1 MTATFVTL
9 TGSKRNAGDHLIR
22 HRAHALL
29 RWLRPDRDIVDVD
42 GWRPLADADLEKV
55 NAARALILCGGPAL
69 QRRMVPK
76 IYNLPPLD
84 RIKVPIVSLGLG
96 WKSKNG
102 AWRDTAR
109 YPFDPRSAE
118 LLERLDA
125 SGAGSSVRD
134 YHSLAVLERR
144 GLRNFTNTGCPA
156 LYERATLEPAEAPG
170 PAPFG
175 EPASI
180 GFSLGVAHRESRSMA
195 AQSRALLQALRR
207 RWPRAALTVAF
218 HHPPA
223 DWPGDARFAAWLDAE
238 GIRHEDI
245 SGSHERLMAFY
256 RDCDLHVGY
265 RVHAH
270 IYRTSLNRPSVLI
283 TEDGRGR
290 AQQAMLGGTVL
301 DGYDSASRGWAT
313 SLGRRVG
320 LADPF
325 RATPDLDHQL
335 LALLDHPA
343 WFQGA
348 REAAWD
354 SVRRHFALMREF
366 LGRLP

>member
-1 MTATFVTL
+1 VTDYFVTL
-9 TGSKRNAGDHLIR
+9 TGSKSNAGDHLIR

-29 RWLRPDRDIVDVD
+29 RWQRPDREIADID
-42 GWRPLADADLEKV
+42 GWRPLGDAELEKV
-55 NAARALILCGGPAL
+55 NGAKALILCGGPAL

-76 IYNLPPLD
+76 IYNLPALD
-84 RIKVPIVSLGLG
+84 RIKVPIVSLGIG

-102 AWRDTAR
+102 AWRDTAG

-118 LLERLDA
+118 LLERMDR
-125 SGAGSSVRD
+125 SGCGSSVRD
-134 YHSLAVLERR
+134 YHSLVMLERR
-144 GLRNFTNTGCPA
+144 GLTHFINTGCPA
-156 LYERATLEPAEAPG
+156 LYERETLDAAAA
-170 PAPFG
+170 PAPLR
-175 EPASI
+175 EPRSI

-195 AQSRALLQALRR
+195 AQSRALLLALRAR
-207 RWPRAALTVAF
+207 YPGARLTVAF

-223 DWPGDARFAAWLDAE
+223 DWPGDARFARWLDGE
-238 GIRHEDI
+238 GVRYEDI
-245 SGSHERLMAFY
+245 SGSHERLMSFY
-256 RDCDLHVGY
+256 RECDLHVGY

-270 IYRTSLNRPSVLI
+270 LYRTSLNRASVLI

-313 SLGRRVG
+313 SLGRRAG

-325 RATPDLDHQL
+325 RATADLDAQL
-335 LALLDHPA
+335 LALLGHLA

-354 SVRRHFALMREF
+354 CVRRHFVLMRAF
-366 LGRLP
+366 LGALP